1 MRISFGLLAM
11 GVVAMAG
18 GSAFGQAD
26 QQTNARKKI
35 LFFSPS
41 YGFRHSVV
49 TRPTTGELSHA
60 EKVLKEMAGKA
71 GYELHV
77 SQDFND
83 LSNDN
88 QYKQYDAIIFYT
100 TGTPPINRKALMKY
114 IREGG
119 ALVGIHTATDT
130 FHSDGGCGKAWPEYV
145 SMIGGSFKTHG
156 SQQEV
161 VFKIEDPSH
170 PAAAVVPA
178 GWRIKDEIYLFNNY
192 SRDNVKVLLSVDTEK
207 LSDEVLK
214 ELQMKRG
221 GDYPV
226 SWVREEGDGRVFYT
240 SLGHREDVWTNPVW
254 QKHVLAGLDWAMG
267 AKK

>member
-1 MRISFGLLAM
+1 MRINIGFLAL

-18 GSAFGQAD
+18 GTVFGQAERAD
-26 QQTNARKKI
+26 SARKKI

-41 YGFRHSVV
+41 FGFRHSTV
-49 TRPTTGELSHA
+49 TRPTTGELSYA
-60 EKVLKEMAGKA
+60 EKVLQKMADKA

-83 LSNDN
+83 LSNDD

-100 TGTPPINRKALMKY
+100 TGTPPINRNSLLKY

-119 ALVGIHTATDT
+119 AFIGIHPATDT
-130 FHSDGGCGKAWPEYV
+130 FHSDGGCGKAWPAYV
-145 SMIGGSFKTHG
+145 KMIGGSFRTHG

-161 VFKIEDPSH
+161 AFKIEDPSH
-170 PAAAVVPA
+170 PAAAVIPA
-178 GWRIKDEIYLFNNY
+178 DWRVKDEIYQFNNF
-192 SRDNVKVLLSVDTEK
+192 SRDNVKVLLSIDTEK

-214 ELQMKRG
+214 GLQMKRG

-226 SWVREEGDGRVFYT
+226 SWVREEGKGRVFYT
-240 SLGHREDVWTNPVW
+240 SLGHREDVWTNPIW
-254 QKHVLAGLDWAMG
+254 QKHVLAGIEWAMG
-267 AKK
+267 ASK